1 MNDVQSRGHC
11 CIVAFQNLQIQG
23 LFTELNKQAR
33 SGPADEIR
41 ELTSKL
47 EVDPLRGRKN
57 IKSGSM
63 IVKLDRLTNSQK
75 DRFVISLKLK
85 KMAKM
90 HHTKNLTSK
99 LEVDPLRRKKMRN
112 VKLDTN

>member
-1 MNDVQSRGHC
+1 M
-11 CIVAFQNLQIQG
+11 
-23 LFTELNKQAR
+23 NKQAR
-33 SGPADEIR
+33 SGPAEEIR

-75 DRFVISLKLK
+75 DRFILSLKLK
-85 KMAKM
+85 KMAKKSVFY
-90 HHTKNLTSK
+90 TY
-99 LEVDPLRRKKMRN
+99 
-112 VKLDTN
+112 